1 MMGSFLKHEEDKR
14 IKCTTIKDIRNFFK
28 LNNQS
33 KKKNFVKNQLRG
45 SFHNKNYTEYENN
58 GKRNKAPSIEE
69 YFI

>member
-14 IKCTTIKDIRNFFK
+14 IKCTTIKDITNFFK

-33 KKKNFVKNQLRG
+33 KKKNFVKNQLLG